1 MHPLKSNAGIII
13 LMPATRVNIRM
24 TDRMESGSHSR
35 RQLAAEIQKEIGR
48 KEHLGDEEL
57 QRNIVRTQ
65 ALLRLLKDEQAR
77 RTETPSKRPPEATA
91 SVPLP
96 IGITGKLPKRDAIA
110 LALDKLGVASP
121 PARVSALAEALF
133 GVRISASQFASFRKA
148 DERSYRSNPRSRIYL
163 VPALSAADLS
173 GMAGTVTLS
182 SWPLERRAIGGYSQ
196 RVDAMRVLVN
206 AYADY
211 RQGDKQTAS
220 AILKIVGREYPSIAT
235 YGDDFAAM
243 AKAAATELEQYQ
255 ARDDEERR
263 AAAER
268 TRRLDLQSQLFG
280 RPPLAL
286 IGSR

>member
-1 MHPLKSNAGIII
+1 MPTKSLTA
-13 LMPATRVNIRM
+13 RM
-24 TDRMESGSHSR
+24 IDRIESSSHSR
-35 RQLAAEIQKEIGR
+35 KQLAAEIQKEIGR

-57 QRNIVRTQ
+57 QRNIARTQ
-65 ALLRLLKDEQAR
+65 ELLRLLKDEQAR
-77 RTETPSKRPPEATA
+77 RTPSKRPPEPTA
-91 SVPLP
+91 SAPPV
-96 IGITGKLPKRDAIA
+96 GITGKLPKRDAIA

-173 GMAGTVTLS
+173 GMAGTLTLS
-182 SWPLERRAIGGYSQ
+182 SWPFERRAIGGYSQ
-196 RVDAMRVLVN
+196 RVDAMQVLVN

-211 RQGDKQTAS
+211 QQGDKQTAL

-243 AKAAATELEQYQ
+243 AEAAATELEQYQ
-255 ARDDEERR
+255 ARDGEERR
-263 AAAER
+263 VAAER
-268 TRRLDLQSQLFG
+268 TRRLDLHSQLFG
-280 RPPLAL
+280 RPPLAV